1 MSQIKDKEQA
11 KEQGEWTNMTPEQR
25 QEAEMSLRQLSM
37 IARYHNVMGN
47 HTIHMLELLTRE
59 IKTIFCHNSMV
70 DRISGMLNYFLVNL
84 VSMSKNFIEYEN
96 TIKKIYSAKLLG
108 KQIVLHK

>member
-11 KEQGEWTNMTPEQR
+11 KERGEWNAMTPEQR
-25 QEAEMSLRQLSM
+25 QEADMGLKQLSM

-47 HTIHMLELLTRE
+47 HTIHMIELMTRE

-70 DRISGMLNYFLVNL
+70 DRISGMLNYFLVHL
-84 VSMSKNFIEYEN
+84 V
-96 TIKKIYSAKLLG
+96 
-108 KQIVLHK
+108 IVLLIFRFLVII

>member
-11 KEQGEWTNMTPEQR
+11 KERGEWNAMTPEQR
-25 QEAEMSLRQLSM
+25 QEADMGLKQLSM

-47 HTIHMLELLTRE
+47 HTIHMIELMTRE

-70 DRISGMLNYFLVNL
+70 DRISGGLCPDSHLKYLEFQTSSHGQGFPDCPSTLSLV
-84 VSMSKNFIEYEN
+84 V
-96 TIKKIYSAKLLG
+96 KI
-108 KQIVLHK
+108 

>member
-11 KEQGEWTNMTPEQR
+11 KERGEWNTMTPEQR
-25 QEAEMSLRQLSM
+25 QEADMGLRQLSN

-47 HTIHMLELLTRE
+47 HTIHMIELMTRE

-70 DRISGMLNYFLVNL
+70 DRISGMLNYFLVHL
-84 VSMSKNFIEYEN
+84 V
-96 TIKKIYSAKLLG
+96 
-108 KQIVLHK
+108 IVLFILRFFVIVLSIFRFLVFLD